1 MRATDVAVA
10 GLVKISPEVLA
21 EVISEEFLVDMLY
34 DREEAPVGSAE
45 GQLRVCVPRRGD
57 AGYAEQTP
65 GERFAHLGRII
76 VHRLEIDP
84 GHSGQ
89 PVAVLLRIENYPPG
103 RLRRAQRAVS
113 AVFKR
118 EGRRAEQD
126 TFGAGV
132 RNSPTAG
139 RIGIPYVEPGAS
151 RGFHRLCDNTPSRT
165 EPGDMEH
172 VHVRAEEFR
181 LPQRR
186 PPVEHLKER
195 APAASRVH
203 SSPMPVLIPSQPRH

>member
-10 GLVKISPEVLA
+10 GLVKISPVSLA

-45 GQLRVCVPRRGD
+45 GQLRVCVPWRGD

-65 GERFAHLGRII
+65 GQRFAHLGWIV

-89 PVAVLLRIENYPPG
+89 PVAVLRRIEKYSPG

-118 EGRRAEQD
+118 EGRRTEQD
-126 TFGAGV
+126 TF
-132 RNSPTAG
+132 TAG
-139 RIGIPYVEPGAS
+139 GRNAQAVCWIGIPYVEPGTM
-151 RGFHRLCDNTPSRT
+151 RGLHRLCDNTPSRT
-165 EPGDMEH
+165 EP
-172 VHVRAEEFR
+172 
-181 LPQRR
+181 
-186 PPVEHLKER
+186 
-195 APAASRVH
+195 
-203 SSPMPVLIPSQPRH
+203 